1 MPRVLRIAARIERY
15 SWLAIVVLLGT
26 LVGSVEYKWW
36 MLLFAAVLIL
46 VIRPLAVR
54 LGLGGVAMPETQWR
68 SVAWFTARG
77 VASLYCLAFSINHG
91 LSAPYGR
98 QLAGA
103 TLVVVVTSIIATT
116 ISGLPLSR
124 PSPGTVDL

>member
-15 SWLAIVVLLGT
+15 AWLVTVVLLGT
-26 LVGSVEYKWW
+26 LVASVEYKWW
-36 MLLFAAVLIL
+36 MLVFAVVLIL
-46 VIRPLAVR
+46 IARPLAVR
-54 LGLGGVAMPETQWR
+54 LGLGGVAMPEQQWR

-77 VASLYCLAFSINHG
+77 VATLYCLAFAINHG
-91 LSAPYGR
+91 LSAPYAR
-98 QLAGA
+98 QLAGV
-103 TLVVVVTSIIATT
+103 TLAVMVTSIIATT